1 MYQTSIRNK
10 KQKKNLNNSYNNDYN
25 LDINNEEYAIIIKV
39 LGNCRLMVFTN
50 SGNECIGIIRG
61 SLRKFSKRILIEKG
75 DIVVVS
81 IRDYQN
87 SKVDIVHKFNREQIQ
102 LLIKEKILAQSII
115 NFYNNKTKFDKSDN
129 NTIIDDD
136 RLEFDNN
143 SNHQYYDEDINDNN
157 ENNENIDN
165 IIDSDDTDSKVNIDD
180 I

>member
-10 KQKKNLNNSYNNDYN
+10 KQKKYLNNSHNNDYN
-25 LDINNEEYAIIIKV
+25 LDKENEEYAIVTKL
-39 LGNCRLMVFTN
+39 LGNCRVSVVTN

-61 SLRKFSKRILIEKG
+61 SLRKFSKRILIEKA

-102 LLIKEKILAQSII
+102 SLINEKILAQSII
-115 NFYNNKTKFDKSDN
+115 NFYNNKTKFEKLDN
-129 NTIIDDD
+129 NNNVDDD
-136 RLEFDNN
+136 GLVF
-143 SNHQYYDEDINDNN
+143 DNN
-157 ENNENIDN
+157 ENTSDN
-165 IIDSDDTDSKVNIDD
+165 DKNNDSKSNYDIVDSEDSNDSDSKLDIDD